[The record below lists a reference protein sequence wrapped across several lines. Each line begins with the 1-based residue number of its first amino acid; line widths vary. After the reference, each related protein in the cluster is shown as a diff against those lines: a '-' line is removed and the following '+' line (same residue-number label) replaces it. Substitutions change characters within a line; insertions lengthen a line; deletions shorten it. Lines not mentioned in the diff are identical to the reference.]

1 MKVGISIIYAS
12 IVSLIWYVTEEINI
26 GMFDMCY
33 D

>member
-12 IVSLIWYVTEEINI
+12 IVALIWYVTEEINI
-26 GMFDMCY
+26 GMFNMYY

>member
-12 IVSLIWYVTEEINI
+12 IVSLIWYITKEINI
-26 GMFDMCY
+26 GMFNMYY